1 MNKIKFFLIAAVLI
15 VSTNAAMAQKAGY
28 VSVDQVL
35 GILPEAARIDSLMQK
50 YQADSINSE
59 YLQLF
64 EQYKY
69 YDSLLTKTDTTKMP
83 VSLRKKYHEER
94 DNVAYQVQNWQAI
107 AQNAFQAKQNQ
118 LLQPLYLKVITA
130 IQNVAKEKGYSY
142 VYDKAGLIV
151 APPGDDLL
159 PAVAA
164 KLNIKLPPNTPTGLR

>member
-1 MNKIKFFLIAAVLI
+1 MNKIKMLLIAAVI
-15 VSTNAAMAQKAGY
+15 VVSTSTAMAQKAGY
-28 VSVDQVL
+28 ISVDQVL
-35 GILPEAARIDSLMQK
+35 GIMPDAARIDTFMQRF
-50 YQADSINSE
+50 QTDSINSE
-59 YLQLF
+59 YVSLF

-83 VSLRKKYHEER
+83 TSLRKKYHEDR

-107 AQNAFQAKQNQ
+107 AQNAYQAKQNQ
-118 LLQPLYLKVITA
+118 MLQPVYLKVINA

-159 PAVAA
+159 PAVAQ
-164 KLNIKLPPNTPTGLR
+164 KLNIKIPPNTPTGLK